1 MYHNTQVMAAEPK
14 VESVRRRKT
23 FTQSETQPNATCP
36 MTCVPFKRQRS
47 RVALAGVMER
57 VAAKAECL
65 LDATL
70 LE

>member
-1 MYHNTQVMAAEPK
+1 
-14 VESVRRRKT
+14 
-23 FTQSETQPNATCP
+23 